1 MNGVK
6 IDLKS
11 MRFSYMK
18 FYAQYSE
25 VLFNEPKDFLHPS
38 NKEDEEGG
46 GRLAK
51 AIPWAPI
58 GKVRNMT
65 LFSALSNKI
74 H

>member
-46 GRLAK
+46 GASCKGYPVGAHREGAQHD
-51 AIPWAPI
+51 AVFCTI
-58 GKVRNMT
+58 
-65 LFSALSNKI
+65 
-74 H
+74 